1 MLHDPANFPVLAFPY
16 REHDPHIVALLAL
29 ERGFDRAVIHAVRSQ
44 ARSKLIQFRLLD
56 LPEGTNAI
64 TPGPTRGR
72 EFEMP
77 REIAVVREKEKTLRI
92 EVEPAHRN
100 QPGQVLRQGVE
111 DGRPSLGVFVRRHP
125 ALRLVK
131 APKPGRLP
139 HRERLPIDK
148 HFIRRRNIERGAFY
162 DRAIH
167 GHTLFPNQDFGV
179 PPRAKP

>member
-1 MLHDPANFPVLAFPY
+1 
-16 REHDPHIVALLAL
+16 
-29 ERGFDRAVIHAVRSQ
+29 
-44 ARSKLIQFRLLD
+44 
-56 LPEGTNAI
+56 
-64 TPGPTRGR
+64 
-72 EFEMP
+72 MP
-77 REIAVVREKEKTLRI
+77 REIAVVCEKEKALGI

-125 ALRLVK
+125 ALRLVI

-139 HRERLPIDK
+139 ASREASRRQALYPKAK
-148 HFIRRRNIERGAFY
+148 HQRGAFY

-167 GHTLFPNQDFGV
+167 GHALFPNQDFGV